1 MTTGYLVP
9 VAELYEA
16 AEDKQA
22 FEQSRSSV
30 SLANLAEVVENRFAL
45 RETDWSS
52 LFSYVSK
59 HREALPI
66 LLEAP
71 EAIREVFGDVRP
83 ILDLVNDPEEG
94 WEELFIVIPV
104 REAAPKALERL
115 ERLDSIWFA
124 YAVRRAKFS
133 VNVTVERD
141 V

>member
-1 MTTGYLVP
+1 MTTGYLVS

-16 AEDKQA
+16 PEDKQA
-22 FEQSRSSV
+22 FQQSRSSL
-30 SLANLAEVVENRFAL
+30 SLANLAEVVENHFAL

-59 HREALPI
+59 HWEALPI

-71 EAIREVFGDVRP
+71 EVIRGVFGDVRP
-83 ILDLVNDPEEG
+83 ILDLVSDPEEG

-104 REAAPKALERL
+104 REPAVKALERL

-124 YAVRRAKFS
+124 HAVRRAKFS